1 MNITEAYLFQST
13 KCEYRIQMVWERCD
27 IDDLNDDPDYRLI
40 GTVLYDTEIHK
51 IIGQED
57 KK

>member
-13 KCEYRIQMVWERCD
+13 KCEYRIQMVWEHCD

-40 GTVLYDTEIHK
+40 GTVQYDTENHK
-51 IIGQED
+51 IVE
-57 KK
+57 